1 MDKTIVIIPARGGSK
16 GIPRKNIRPLAGKP
30 LIYYAIQKAL
40 DAFEDAYIVVSSEDE
55 EILSTAQLFGANIF
69 KRNPVLSKD
78 ETTLDPVVF
87 ETLIK
92 TESKLGQRFDFVVTM
107 QPTSPL
113 LKVESLKSA
122 FNKICNSDTDTIISA
137 TNDTHLTWTKI
148 GDKFSPNYA
157 ARVNRQQLPS
167 VFKESGG
174 FLMTKRECVKENSR
188 IGNQIQI
195 FELNNEEAIDIDNF
209 LDWNLCEFLLKRKR
223 ILFVVRGDS
232 QIGLGHV
239 YNCLNIADE
248 ILNHEIQ
255 FLVPKNNNLAF
266 ERIQKSNYHVSQQ
279 KFDWI
284 LDDIEEYS
292 PDLIIND
299 ILDTDLEY
307 MSVLKKR
314 EYQVINFEDLGAG
327 ARKADVVINAMYPER
342 KSFDNHYFGHKYF
355 CIKSEFLHH
364 KPTSFQNEVSE
375 IVIAFGGVDPCN
387 LTRRT
392 LEEIYEWSIERGVK
406 LRVILGLG
414 YAKKEEIYREFP
426 KSIIHENVPNMA
438 AKLSSAQIGI
448 TSAGRTTFEMA
459 SLNIPTIVLCQND
472 RETTHLFAS
481 EENGFVNLGLGSILP
496 LGKILEEVNKLV
508 LNKEIRSQLSEQMSK
523 SEIRD
528 GKSRVLKLITDLL

>member
-30 LIYYAIQKAL
+30 LIYYAIKKAL

-55 EILSTAQLFGANIF
+55 EILSAAQLFGANIF
-69 KRNPVLSKD
+69 KRNPILSKD
-78 ETTLDPVVF
+78 ETTLDPVIY

-92 TESKLGQRFDFVVTM
+92 TEVKLGQKFDIVITM

-113 LKVESLKSA
+113 LKVDSLKSA
-122 FNKICNSDTDTIISA
+122 FYQISSSDADTIISA
-137 TNDTHLTWTKI
+137 TDDTHLTWTKKA
-148 GDKFSPNYA
+148 DTFYPNYA
-157 ARVNRQQLPS
+157 ARVNRQQLPR

-174 FLMTKRECVKENSR
+174 FLMSKRKFVKENSR
-188 IGNQIQI
+188 IGNQIQL
-195 FELNNEEAIDIDNF
+195 FELNNEEGIDIDNF
-209 LDWNLCEFLLKRKR
+209 LDWNLCEFLLKQKS

-255 FLVPKNNNLAF
+255 FLVPKNNDLPLD
-266 ERIQKSNYHVSQQ
+266 RIQKSNYKVSQQ
-279 KFDWI
+279 KSEQLI
-284 LDDIEEYS
+284 DDINACS

-307 MSVLKKR
+307 MLVLKKR
-314 EYQVINFEDLGAG
+314 GYQVINFEDLGAG
-327 ARKADVVINAMYPER
+327 ARKADLVINAMYPER
-342 KSFDNHYFGHKYF
+342 KSYDNHYFGHKYF
-355 CIKSEFLHH
+355 SIKSEFLHH
-364 KPTSFQNEVSE
+364 KPASFQNEVSE

-392 LEEIYEWSIERGVK
+392 LEEIYEWSIERRIK

-414 YAKKEEIYREFP
+414 YAKKEEIYRDFA
-426 KSIIHENVPNMA
+426 KAIIHENVPNMA
-438 AKLSSAQIGI
+438 ALLSSAQIGI
-448 TSAGRTTFEMA
+448 TSAGRTTFEVA

-481 EENGFVNLGLGSILP
+481 KENGFINLGLGTNLLFGS
-496 LGKILEEVNKLV
+496 ILEEVKKLT
-508 LNKEIRSQLSEQMSK
+508 LIKEIRARLADQMSK
-523 SEIRD
+523 SEIRE
-528 GKSRVLKLITDLL
+528 GKSRVLKLINDLL